1 MQIFRRFSR
10 RKDPRRNAAAGRVDS
25 ERRDAAS
32 AAAEAEEPA
41 EDIDPRTAALSPDIP
56 PADTPHSPLRSDLI
70 GHEAPRDPALRGTA
84 TVARLTPSGPDLDGA
99 RVYDLLLSVEL
110 PDREPYQF
118 LHRQLIADA
127 SLGSWKPGSQLSVR
141 VLADN
146 PNDLIVVG

>member
-1 MQIFRRFSR
+1 MQIFPRFSR

-25 ERRDAAS
+25 EHRDAAPT
-32 AAAEAEEPA
+32 EQP
-41 EDIDPRTAALSPDIP
+41 EDIDPRTAALSPDVP
-56 PADTPHSPLRSDLI
+56 PADTPHAPLRSDLV
-70 GHEAPRDPALRGTA
+70 GDAAPRDPALRGTA

>member
-10 RKDPRRNAAAGRVDS
+10 RKDPRRNATARRGAPDQRAEHTPDPLDNVDPF
-25 ERRDAAS
+25 A
-32 AAAEAEEPA
+32 
-41 EDIDPRTAALSPDIP
+41 AALSPDVP
-56 PADTPHSPLRSDLI
+56 PADTPHAPLSSASPD
-70 GHEAPRDPALRGTA
+70 EAPRDPALRGTA

>member
-10 RKDPRRNAAAGRVDS
+10 RKDSRRNAAARRV
-25 ERRDAAS
+25 
-32 AAAEAEEPA
+32 EAERTPGDRPERPA
-41 EDIDPRTAALSPDIP
+41 EDIDPRTAALSPDVP
-56 PADTPHSPLRSDLI
+56 PADTPHAPI
-70 GHEAPRDPALRGTA
+70 GSGLAAADAPRDPALRGTA

>member
-10 RKDPRRNAAAGRVDS
+10 RKDPRRNAAARRVDS
-25 ERRDAAS
+25 TQPTDDPGTEVV
-32 AAAEAEEPA
+32 
-41 EDIDPRTAALSPDIP
+41 EDVDPRTAALSPDVP
-56 PADTPHSPLRSDLI
+56 PADTPHTPLRSDAQAD
-70 GHEAPRDPALRGTA
+70 EAPRDPALRGTA

>member
-10 RKDPRRNAAAGRVDS
+10 RKDPRRNAAARRVDPAKTADNPD
-25 ERRDAAS
+25 EQT
-32 AAAEAEEPA
+32 A
-41 EDIDPRTAALSPDIP
+41 EDADPRAAALSPDVP
-56 PADTPHSPLRSDLI
+56 TADTPHALIRSGLDA
-70 GHEAPRDPALRGTA
+70 ETTPRDPALRGTA

>member
-10 RKDPRRNAAAGRVDS
+10 RKDSRRNAAARRVDS
-25 ERRDAAS
+25 PQPPETS
-32 AAAEAEEPA
+32 PEQPT

-56 PADTPHSPLRSDLI
+56 PADTPHAPIRSGQDAD
-70 GHEAPRDPALRGTA
+70 EVPRDPALRGTA

>member
-10 RKDPRRNAAAGRVDS
+10 RKDSRRNAAARRV
-25 ERRDAAS
+25 
-32 AAAEAEEPA
+32 EAERPPGERPERPA
-41 EDIDPRTAALSPDIP
+41 EDIDPRTAALSPDVP
-56 PADTPHSPLRSDLI
+56 PADTPHAPI
-70 GHEAPRDPALRGTA
+70 GSGLAAADAPRDPALRGTA

>member
-10 RKDPRRNAAAGRVDS
+10 RKNPRRNAAAGRVDS
-25 ERRDAAS
+25 EQR
-32 AAAEAEEPA
+32 AAAPTEQAA
-41 EDIDPRTAALSPDIP
+41 TDTDPRTAALSPDIP
-56 PADTPHSPLRSDLI
+56 PADTPHTPLRSDLA
-70 GHEAPRDPALRGTA
+70 GQETPRDPALRGTA

>member
-10 RKDPRRNAAAGRVDS
+10 RKNPRRNAAAGRVDS
-25 ERRDAAS
+25 EQR
-32 AAAEAEEPA
+32 AAAPTEQAA
-41 EDIDPRTAALSPDIP
+41 KDTDPRTAALSPDIP
-56 PADTPHSPLRSDLI
+56 PADTPHTPLRSDLA
-70 GHEAPRDPALRGTA
+70 GQETPRDPALRGTA